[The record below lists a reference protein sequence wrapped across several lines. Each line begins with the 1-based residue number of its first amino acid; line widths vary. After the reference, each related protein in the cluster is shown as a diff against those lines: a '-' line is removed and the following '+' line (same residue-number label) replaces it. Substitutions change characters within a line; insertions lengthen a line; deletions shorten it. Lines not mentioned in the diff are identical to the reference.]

1 MNNINGKGYKLNIKY
16 EMNEIIPE
24 KEEEM
29 NTPAVSRS
37 LIQW

>member
-24 KEEEM
+24 KE
-29 NTPAVSRS
+29 
-37 LIQW
+37 